1 MAMRFEEKEQVREEL
16 SARLREADTIFLTDF
31 TGLNVKAITELRA
44 TLHAEGLEY
53 RVVKNTLTRRAIDGL
68 ELDAMGEHLNGPT
81 ALLLAGE
88 DPVLP
93 ARIIRDFAKTHD
105 SRPVVKIAVV
115 DRQVVTPESVEAMA
129 DLPSKDELLASI
141 AGGLTAS
148 VAGIAGVLGGLIR
161 DITYMVEEVAK
172 AQATGDTEQ
181 GAS

>member
-1 MAMRFEEKEQVREEL
+1 MRFEEKEQVAEEL
-16 SARLREADTIFLTDF
+16 SARLREAETIFLTDF

-68 ELDAMGEHLNGPT
+68 ELDAMGEHLSGPT
-81 ALLLAGE
+81 ALLLAGD

-93 ARIIRDFAKTHD
+93 ARLIRDFAKTHD
-105 SRPVVKIAVV
+105 SRPAVKIALV
-115 DRQVVTPESVEAMA
+115 DRQVVTPESVEVMA
-129 DLPSKDELLASI
+129 GLPSRDELLASI

-148 VAGIAGVLGGLIR
+148 VGGIASVLGGVIR
-161 DITYMVEEVAK
+161 DIMYMIEEVAK
-172 AQATGDTEQ
+172 VQAAADTEQ